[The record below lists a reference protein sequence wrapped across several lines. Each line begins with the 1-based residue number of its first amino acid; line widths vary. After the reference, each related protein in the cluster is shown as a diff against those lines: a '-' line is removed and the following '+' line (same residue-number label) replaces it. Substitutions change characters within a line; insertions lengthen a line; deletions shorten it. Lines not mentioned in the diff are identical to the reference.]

1 MKPQDSKQIKTDR
14 ELKLAEQLIAALN
27 LLRMNVVMY
36 PEGHSLISQ
45 SLNHAFGVL
54 QKIFTDRDQITIGV
68 AGETLLAGEGVLN
81 KENRNHKQFA
91 QSLNNLSITSITLSR
106 GLTKDEL
113 LKFQRILAEKPVD
126 ILASGDI
133 EKVFAKNR
141 LVNIKATYLYL
152 SDFRFTEMKEN
163 AHAHEDLKE
172 KRQLEDDL
180 WQNYIAALITQSIG
194 EGWGKPL
201 PPDVASMDP
210 QKFVLHL
217 NSELINWD
225 AFLNDYGSMIDRYL
239 HSDDEEKVSKY
250 RDIISKISSLIKD
263 FHPQLKRQ
271 LLSITEKA
279 ISSLPLSSIT
289 LDRLSCF
296 PYESII
302 EILRSASNEKREMSP
317 SLVLLF
323 RKMSKIHYKS
333 SDSAG
338 GVAPDGSSTIN
349 GNPAIVTEL
358 DKLIERERYESYVPA
373 DYEEML
379 RRKTGD
385 VDVNGEIDARE
396 FVLEEETKILED
408 ERLNLQVHRLLLA
421 LMDEDLN
428 EDEYRE
434 LSTSITETIPQF
446 LLLGQFPILIDIIE
460 AYRRHVKEKSSGT
473 IKKLA
478 GSGQAIFNNSDT
490 ISQALKPFLV
500 QGIAIP
506 SLIGFIEVC
515 GPQNIPWL
523 LDLYLE
529 TGLPRGQ
536 EVIVEVL
543 RYFGKEAVDEVLK
556 RLSELSPYRI
566 GRLLELLRVI
576 GDASVIPFVRN
587 HLYHSNLF
595 VRMQAIST
603 LLRFHDPY
611 AKDFLQKAILSKDQF
626 ESSQAIILAC
636 HYQITEIC
644 VHLISQIKT
653 VIIFEKDLALN
664 EFIITE
670 VVKTKD
676 PHIVRYFEK
685 LAAAR
690 WSLFPDRLSLTKMA
704 LFRSL
709 SLNWIPDAAKLI
721 KAGLDSKDKRIK
733 SLCVKLMQNG

>member
-1 MKPQDSKQIKTDR
+1 MKPQDSKQIKTER

-27 LLRMNVVMY
+27 LLRMNVGMY

-68 AGETLLAGEGVLN
+68 AGETLLAGEGVLD

-91 QSLNNLSITSITLSR
+91 QSLNDLWITSITLSR

-126 ILASGDI
+126 ILASGNI

-163 AHAHEDLKE
+163 AHEDLKE
-172 KRQLEDDL
+172 KRQLEDDR
-180 WQNYIAALITQSIG
+180 WRNYIASLINPSIG
-194 EGWGKPL
+194 ERGEKV

-210 QKFVLHL
+210 QNFVKRL
-217 NSELINWD
+217 NSESIDWD
-225 AFLNDYGSMIDRYL
+225 VFLDDYSSMIARYL
-239 HSDDEEKVSKY
+239 HSDDEEKAPIY
-250 RDIISKISSLIKD
+250 RDIISKINSLIKD

-271 LLSITEKA
+271 LLSILEKA
-279 ISSLPLSSIT
+279 ISSQPLSSIT
-289 LDRLSCF
+289 LDRLGCF
-296 PYESII
+296 PYETIT
-302 EILRSASNEKREMSP
+302 EILRSASDEKREMSP
-317 SLVLLF
+317 SLILLF
-323 RKMSKIHYKS
+323 QKMSKINSKS

-338 GVAPDGSSTIN
+338 DVAPDFSSILN
-349 GNPAIVTEL
+349 GTSESVKEL

-373 DYEEML
+373 DYEELL

-385 VDVNGEIDARE
+385 IDVNGEIDARE
-396 FVLEEETKILED
+396 FVLEEEIKTLGD
-408 ERLNLQVHRLLLA
+408 ESLNLQVHRLLLA

-434 LSTSITETIPQF
+434 LSTSITETIPQS
-446 LLLGQFPILIDIIE
+446 LLLGQFPVLIDILE
-460 AYRRHVKEKSSGT
+460 SYRRHVKEKSSGT

-478 GSGQAIFNNSDT
+478 GSGQAIFYNSKT

-500 QGIAIP
+500 QGIVIP

-529 TGLPRGQ
+529 KGLPRGQ
-536 EVIVEVL
+536 EVIVKAL
-543 RYFGKEAVDEVLK
+543 RYFGKEAVDDVLK
-556 RLSELSPYRI
+556 RLSGLNPHHM

-576 GDASVIPFVRN
+576 GDAGVIPFVRN

-626 ESSQAIILAC
+626 ESSQAIVLAC
-636 HYQITEIC
+636 HYRITEIC

-676 PHIVRYFEK
+676 PHIVLYFEK

-690 WSLFPDRLSLTKMA
+690 WSLFPGRLSLTKMA

-709 SLNWIPDAAKLI
+709 SLYWVPDAAKLI

-733 SLCVKLMQNG
+733 SLCVELMQNG

>member
-1 MKPQDSKQIKTDR
+1 MKPQDSKQTKTDR

-27 LLRMNVVMY
+27 LLRMNVGMY

-45 SLNHAFGVL
+45 SLNYAFGVL
-54 QKIFTDRDQITIGV
+54 QKIFTGRDQITIGV
-68 AGETLLAGEGVLN
+68 AGETLLAGEGVLD

-91 QSLNNLSITSITLSR
+91 QSLNDLSITSITLSR

-163 AHAHEDLKE
+163 AHEDLKE
-172 KRQLEDDL
+172 KRQLEDDR
-180 WQNYIAALITQSIG
+180 WQNYIASLITQSID

-210 QKFVLHL
+210 QKFVKHL

-225 AFLNDYGSMIDRYL
+225 AFLDDYGSMIDRYL

-279 ISSLPLSSIT
+279 ISSQPLSSIT
-289 LDRLSCF
+289 LDRLGCF
-296 PYESII
+296 PYESIT
-302 EILRSASNEKREMSP
+302 EILRSASDEKREMSP
-317 SLVLLF
+317 SLILLF
-323 RKMSKIHYKS
+323 QKMSKINYKS
-333 SDSAG
+333 SDSAFD
-338 GVAPDGSSTIN
+338 VAPDFSSIIN
-349 GNPAIVTEL
+349 GTPESVKEL

-379 RRKTGD
+379 RQKTGD
-385 VDVNGEIDARE
+385 IDVNGEIDARE
-396 FVLEEETKILED
+396 FVLEEETKTLED
-408 ERLNLQVHRLLLA
+408 ESLNLQVHRLLLA

-428 EDEYRE
+428 EDEYWE

-446 LLLGQFPILIDIIE
+446 LLLGQFPVLIDILE

-478 GSGQAIFNNSDT
+478 SSGQAIFYNSNT

-500 QGIAIP
+500 QGIVIP

-529 TGLPRGQ
+529 KCLPRGQ
-536 EVIVEVL
+536 EVIVELL
-543 RYFGKEAVDEVLK
+543 RYFGKEAVDDVLK
-556 RLSELSPYRI
+556 RLSGLGPHHM

-576 GDASVIPFVRN
+576 GDAGVIPFVRK

-611 AKDFLQKAILSKDQF
+611 AKDFLQKAILSKDRF
-626 ESSQAIILAC
+626 ESSHAIVLAC
-636 HYQITEIC
+636 HYRITEIC

-685 LAAAR
+685 LATAR
-690 WSLFPDRLSLTKMA
+690 WSLFPGRLSLTKMA

-709 SLNWIPDAAKLI
+709 SLYWIPDAAKLI

-733 SLCVKLMQNG
+733 SLCVELMQNG